1 MSQIWSQNMGV
12 LTGKVALV
20 TGGNSGIGLAMASAL
35 SGAGATI
42 AIVGRD
48 LEKNAA
54 ALQILAQPDVPAPIS
69 VAGDMVEET
78 SVHETLAQV
87 VSEFGGLDILVNNV
101 GSNDRKLP
109 QDYSLD
115 EWNWLI
121 TANLTSAFLVS
132 QAAYP
137 LLRSRGGGKIVN
149 IGSMLS
155 IFGSAMSAPY
165 SAAKGGVVQMTKS
178 LAQAWA
184 GDNIQVNAILPGWI
198 DTELTVRA
206 KQQIPGLHDRIL
218 ARTPA
223 GRWGRPEDVGG
234 AALFLCSPA
243 ADFITGVSLPVDG
256 GFSSAG

>member
-1 MSQIWSQNMGV
+1 MGV
-12 LTGKVALV
+12 LTGKIAVV
-20 TGGNSGIGLAMASAL
+20 TGGNGGIGLAMASAL
-35 SGAGATI
+35 AGAGATI

-48 LEKNAA
+48 LEKNVA
-54 ALQILAQPDVPAPIS
+54 ALKVLAQPYEPAPIS
-69 VAGDMVEET
+69 VAGNMVDEA
-78 SVHETLAQV
+78 SVHETLARV
-87 VSEFGGLDILVNNV
+87 VSHFGGLDIVINNV
-101 GSNDRKLP
+101 GSNDRKMP
-109 QDYSLD
+109 QDYSLA
-115 EWNWLI
+115 EWNALI

-165 SAAKGGVVQMTKS
+165 AAAKGGVVQMTKS

-198 DTELTVRA
+198 ETDLTVTA
-206 KQQIPGLHDRIL
+206 KQQIPGLHDRVL

-243 ADFITGVSLPVDG
+243 ADFITGIGLPVDG
-256 GFSSAG
+256 GFSSSG